1 MTNQFP
7 TKTALTVVT
16 FVAFVAAYRRFAQHD
31 KGIDASIF
39 LKAATLHLPH
49 PPQPKP
55 APLNHIQQP
64 QVAEAPD
71 ALAPISPY
79 LTDDSGALDSFYA
92 ALHQLELPPAPGP
105 ARVVTILH
113 YGDSPTTADLI
124 TGDVRALLQARFG
137 DAGHGALLIGKP
149 WAWYGHRDTDIS
161 DHGWDITPATHSN
174 REDAYGLGGARFEGG
189 AEAGSHITLKG
200 AGQTA
205 VEVSYLASTGG
216 GSVQVLADGVAVD
229 SFSTAPVAIK
239 EAQPMMTE
247 QAAAVA
253 NSTTGTTP
261 NSGPPVVSVQS
272 PADKQPGWH
281 TVALPATAKSIDL
294 KPSGAVTLFDESFT
308 TGRRGVLYDSLGLN
322 GAFTSVLSS
331 AMNPAIWGTELK
343 HTNPALIVINYGTN
357 ESGFGPYVDKAY
369 EATLRTTITRI
380 RAALPNVAILIMS
393 PMDRG
398 KRSGVDEIETYDTI
412 PRIVAIQQRVAAEQK
427 CAFFDTFE
435 AMGGDGTMSRWYTGH
450 PRLVAGDLIHP
461 TPQGAAM
468 VGGLFV
474 KDLLL
479 GYDRWMKRQPQPP
492 VQAAPKP

>member
-1 MTNQFP
+1 MATRFP
-7 TKTALTVVT
+7 VKILLAAAT
-16 FVAFVAAYRRFAQHD
+16 FAAVLVAYRRFAEHD
-31 KGIDASIF
+31 KGIDPGIF
-39 LKAATLHLPH
+39 LKAALLHVPH
-49 PPQPKP
+49 PPQPKV
-55 APLNHIQQP
+55 APLNHIQEVQGP
-64 QVAEAPD
+64 KKPN
-71 ALAPISPY
+71 ALAPISLY
-79 LTDDSGALDSFYA
+79 MVDDSGALDSFYA
-92 ALHQLELPPAPGP
+92 SLHKLELPAGPGP
-105 ARVVTILH
+105 AQVVTVLH

-137 DAGHGALLIGKP
+137 DAGHGVLLPAKP
-149 WAWYGHRDTDIS
+149 WAWYGHRDTDIT

-174 REDAYGLGGARFEGG
+174 REESYGLAGARFEGG
-189 AEAGSHITLKG
+189 TEAGSHITLKG

-205 VEVSYLASTGG
+205 VEVDYLAQPGG
-216 GSVQVLADGVAVD
+216 GRLAVSADGAEVETID
-229 SFSTAPVAIK
+229 
-239 EAQPMMTE
+239 TE
-247 QAAAVA
+247 AAVK
-253 NSTTGTTP
+253 
-261 NSGPPVVSVQS
+261 V
-272 PADKQPGWH
+272 PAWH
-281 TVALPATAKSIDL
+281 TVVLPATAKSIDL
-294 KPSGAVTLFDESFT
+294 KPASANVALFDENFT

-331 AMNPAIWGTELK
+331 AMNPAVWGQELK

-357 ESGFGPYVDKAY
+357 ESGFGPYVDKSY
-369 EATLRTTITRI
+369 EATLRTTIARI
-380 RAALPNVAILIMS
+380 RAALPDVAILVMS

-479 GYDRWMKRQPQPP
+479 GYERWMKRQPGYVAPGP
-492 VQAAPKP
+492 VVVSAPAVVTP